1 MAKEDFHNWFSP
13 KVDDVKEQNKKL
25 TEYDITMNTI
35 KHENMFKGTII
46 ICIVYA
52 IFGFVLVLLSYFSE
66 SARDLIFNKFLPFTL
81 VYIIGTII
89 IIFIMLYYIFTF
101 EHVKID
107 RRNEID
113 DISCPDYWDV
123 EIIDD
128 KYIGDSFDSNYSND
142 FKYKCVI
149 NSNIFDTSDMYKYH
163 NNSNYRMTNNIAN
176 TSNALNK
183 VGKYDPSLETQFKAD
198 YTNNQNKYNLYVDL
212 NSYKFK
218 STDTSFNDA
227 KKHLAK
233 DLNIYND
240 SSRVEKIYSNLR
252 KIAVLENNY
261 TIDSSDNASNL
272 LSTKNILNPKVNY
285 SIWNKDNTVGVN
297 VLSGTS
303 GSNTLQV
310 LNWNGLTNTNFDS
323 YFNNNSNVVAIKVG
337 IEDASTSTTYHCLGL
352 IKQNKDDIYNVKY
365 YFNPLVGT
373 ALNTIF
379 PYGVQG
385 TSAIVKS
392 NYVDAKNLIF
402 KTTTLFKV
410 VKPSSIDINTYSDNT
425 NITSLSHTY
434 LTYTYT
440 YEKISENGPII
451 QAYDKT
457 KFRPDTMTITDLHNS
472 SYNANGSNFIAPL
485 LCDTVYP
492 KLFSKLESYD
502 IKNENNNDIRC
513 AYSKICGIPWSD
525 LRCPTNN

>member
-163 NNSNYRMTNNIAN
+163 NNMNYRMTNNIDN
-176 TSNALNK
+176 TSNAANE
-183 VGKYDPSLETQFKAD
+183 VGKYDPSLETKFKAD

-218 STDTSFNDA
+218 SADRTFNDA

-240 SSRVEKIYSNLR
+240 GPRVEKIYSNLR

-261 TIDSSDNASNL
+261 TIDSSDTATNL

-285 SIWNKDNTVGVN
+285 SIWNKDNTASPASVD
-297 VLSGTS
+297 TS
-303 GSNTLQV
+303 TSSNNTLQV
-310 LNWNGLTNTNFDS
+310 LDWNGLDYNYLKNILDETGIKSIKVVSDKNDITHGSADYTVSNIGYCLGRIKYNSDADKNI
-323 YFNNNSNVVAIKVG
+323 YFEPYYNSATVLKDIFAAANPTINSLNRDNNNIIKK
-337 IEDASTSTTYHCLGL
+337 TRL
-352 IKQNKDDIYNVKY
+352 
-365 YFNPLVGT
+365 
-373 ALNTIF
+373 
-379 PYGVQG
+379 
-385 TSAIVKS
+385 
-392 NYVDAKNLIF
+392 F
-402 KTTTLFKV
+402 KTTQSNDNSAKTAYTTNYASGSAI
-410 VKPSSIDINTYSDNT
+410 PNTDTY
-425 NITSLSHTY
+425 ITTP
-434 LTYTYT
+434 
-440 YEKISENGPII
+440 GPFL
-451 QAYDKT
+451 QVYNKA
-457 KFRPDTMTITDLHNS
+457 KFRPDTMNKAQLHNS
-472 SYNANGSNFIAPL
+472 SYNNDGSSYIAPL

>member
-176 TSNALNK
+176 TSSDRSN
-183 VGKYDPSLETQFKAD
+183 VGKYKSSLETQFNTD
-198 YTNNQNKYNLYVDL
+198 YNSNQNKYNLYVDL
-212 NSYKFK
+212 NSHKFK
-218 STDTSFNDA
+218 NGDSSFDDA

-240 SSRVEKIYSNLR
+240 SSRVEKIYANLR

-261 TIDSSDNASNL
+261 TIDSSDNAINL

-285 SIWNKDNTVGVN
+285 SIWNKDNTASPASLHGN
-297 VLSGTS
+297 DA
-303 GSNTLQV
+303 NNAIQV
-310 LNWNGLTNTNFDS
+310 INWNGLDYNYLKNILDEPS
-323 YFNNNSNVVAIKVG
+323 IKSIKVVS
-337 IEDASTSTTYHCLGL
+337 D
-352 IKQNKDDIYNVKY
+352 KDDITHSVSPNYTAPNIGYCLGRIKYNSATDKNIYFEPY
-365 YFNPLVGT
+365 YNAATVLKNIFITPTIN
-373 ALNTIF
+373 ALNRDNNNNIIKKTRLF
-379 PYGVQG
+379 
-385 TSAIVKS
+385 KS
-392 NYVDAKNLIF
+392 TLSVDDAF
-402 KTTTLFKV
+402 KTTYTTNYTTTI
-410 VKPSSIDINTYSDNT
+410 PSTDTY
-425 NITSLSHTY
+425 ITTP
-434 LTYTYT
+434 
-440 YEKISENGPII
+440 GPII
-451 QAYDKT
+451 QVYNKD
-457 KFRPDTMTITDLHNS
+457 KFRPDTIAKNDLHNS
-472 SYNANGSNFIAPL
+472 NYADTSHIAPL